1 MSDYL
6 TAYIEPTFQFTENF
20 GFYVKGGVSTVTI
33 NTLENLALGDDS
45 STYGNVDV
53 MGGMWGIGIKG
64 THSSGVFLKLE
75 GLKTH
80 FESVALSSNTGNKN
94 TIQAVP
100 RMESVRVAIGYKF

>member
-1 MSDYL
+1 MWDTFGIFLKAGVARINVNSDER
-6 TAYIEPTFQFTENF
+6 I
-20 GFYVKGGVSTVTI
+20 
-33 NTLENLALGDDS
+33 ALGDDS